1 MGLDVFENYECDGQI
16 EISNLKGERMDKL
29 IYIPADQIHEHPD
42 NPRKDLGDL
51 TELAESIRQNGIM
64 QNLTVIPGYWDN
76 KRGFHEEEYTLL
88 IGHRRYSAGKMA
100 AVTEYP
106 CRIITGMSYKEQ
118 VGTMLTEN
126 MQRVDLTIPEQAE
139 GFQMMLDLGDTV
151 EDIANKTGFSESTV
165 RHRVNIAKLDK
176 STLKEKNDDEGFQ
189 LTLKD
194 LYELEKI
201 KSVEKRNEILRASYS
216 STDLATRARSAVAD
230 EKRKAKETAIIE
242 KLEAAGIKKAPKEA
256 ENGIWTGSWKTVAEC
271 DLNKDDDIDIL
282 DTEGKYWIT
291 QYQRIRIVEKVIK
304 KQTRAEERR
313 EKEEKERKART
324 KELKEIIRVSTE
336 RRKQLILD
344 IIAGKAAK
352 PNEELV
358 KNMCWVLLVEMGGVY
373 KSLFIKFFTEKNDW
387 ECNDEEKA
395 EANEKIQKLSIMEQM
410 LILLHMRMR
419 GEEPWDYN
427 LRYDK
432 EDGGI
437 LLECYRVFKM
447 FGWFFD
453 TEQEEQV
460 LDGTH
465 EYYRKDEDND

>member
-1 MGLDVFENYECDGQI
+1 
-16 EISNLKGERMDKL
+16 MDKL

-242 KLEAAGIKKAPKEA
+242 KLEAAGIKKAPKAA
-256 ENGIWTGSWKTVAEC
+256 EQGIWTGSWKSVKEF
-271 DLNKDDDIDIL
+271 DLNTDEEVEIPES
-282 DTEGKYWIT
+282 EGRYWIT
-291 QYQRIRIVEKVIK
+291 QYQRLRIVEKVAK
-304 KQTRAEERR
+304 EQDEGEKER
-313 EKEEKERKART
+313 EKEEKERKANKKR
-324 KELKEIIRVSTE
+324 LKEILRVSTQ
-336 RRKQLILD
+336 RRRQLILD
-344 IIAGKAAK
+344 IINGKTAK
-352 PNEELV
+352 PDEDLI
-358 KNMCWVLLVEMGGVY
+358 KNMCWILLLEMGGVY
-373 KSLFIKFFTEKNDW
+373 KSYITDFLSNGENYVGEEREEIKK
-387 ECNDEEKA
+387 KA
-395 EANEKIQKLSIMEQM
+395 ESLTIMQQM
-410 LILLHMRMR
+410 LILLHARM
-419 GEEPWDYN
+419 EQKETWDYWLKYQKN
-427 LRYDK
+427 
-432 EDGGI
+432 EGGI

-447 FGWFFD
+447 FGWYFE
-453 TEQEEQV
+453 TEEEEQV
-460 LDGTH
+460 LNGTH
-465 EYYRKDEDND
+465 KYYRKDEEDA

>member
-1 MGLDVFENYECDGQI
+1 
-16 EISNLKGERMDKL
+16 
-29 IYIPADQIHEHPD
+29 
-42 NPRKDLGDL
+42 
-51 TELAESIRQNGIM
+51 
-64 QNLTVIPGYWDN
+64 
-76 KRGFHEEEYTLL
+76 
-88 IGHRRYSAGKMA
+88 
-100 AVTEYP
+100 
-106 CRIITGMSYKEQ
+106 
-118 VGTMLTEN
+118 
-126 MQRVDLTIPEQAE
+126 
-139 GFQMMLDLGDTV
+139 MMLDLGDTV

-216 STDLATRARSAVAD
+216 SADLAARARSAVAD

-271 DLNKDDDIDIL
+271 DLNKDDDIDIP

-313 EKEEKERKART
+313 EKEEKERKARK
-324 KELKEIIRVSTE
+324 KELKEITRVSTE

-358 KNMCWVLLVEMGGVY
+358 KNMCWVLLVEMGEVY
-373 KSLFIKFFTEKNDW
+373 KRKFAIFFTEKYDW

-410 LILLHMRMR
+410 LILLHMRMS
-419 GEEPWDYN
+419 EKEPWDYS
-427 LRYDK
+427 LRYNK

-437 LLECYRVFKM
+437 LLECYRIFKM

-460 LDGTH
+460 LYGTH
-465 EYYRKDEDND
+465 QYYRKDEDND